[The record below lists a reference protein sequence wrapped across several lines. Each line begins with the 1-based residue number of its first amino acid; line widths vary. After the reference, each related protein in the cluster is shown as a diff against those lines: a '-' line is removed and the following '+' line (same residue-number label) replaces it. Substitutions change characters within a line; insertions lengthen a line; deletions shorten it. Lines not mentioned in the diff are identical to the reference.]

1 MRRVLIVNYFFPPL
15 GGAAALRGVTLARR
29 LPHLGFEPVVVT
41 GPGQSFGRFRP
52 HDETLAV
59 PGVEVHRI
67 PGAEPERPAGWAARR
82 DRWLARPGAWE
93 DWLEDGLVA
102 AGRDVRDVDLVYADL
117 GPDATARAASRLA
130 AELDCPWIA
139 DLGDPW
145 ALDEMRVYQSALHR
159 RADTRAMRRALST
172 ASGVVMNTREAASA
186 LESAFPEMRTKAVA
200 ALPVGFDADDFA
212 APAEERTDDAFRI
225 VHTGS
230 FHTSMARAHQHSAR
244 ARRLLRGG
252 PHQAV
257 DVLPRTPV
265 FLGEALR
272 RLAAAEPALAARV
285 ELHLAGS
292 LTDADRAALAGVTGV
307 REHGFLSHPE
317 TIALIRSADL
327 LFLPMQDLPRGGRA
341 RMVPCKAYEYLASGR
356 PILAAMPPGD
366 GRELMA
372 LAADAF
378 LVEPADADAM
388 IRVLRDEAG
397 RPQRRASV
405 AAQRADVIAPLER
418 RRLNEELAQLFETVL
433 ARAADAANRPDTAK
447 RRSPAAAA
455 VKG

>member
-1 MRRVLIVNYFFPPL
+1 MRRVLVLNYFFPPL

-29 LPHLGFEPVVVT
+29 LPQLGFEPVVVT

-52 HDETLAV
+52 NDETLAV

-67 PGAEPERPAGWAARR
+67 PGVEPARPGGWAARR

-93 DWLEDGLVA
+93 DWLEEGLVA
-102 AGRDVRDVDLVYADL
+102 TGREVRDIDLVYADL

-130 AELDCPWIA
+130 AELGRPWIA

-159 RADTRAMRRALST
+159 RADTRAMRRALGT
-172 ASGVVMNTREAASA
+172 AAGVVMNTREAAAA
-186 LESAFPEMRTKAVA
+186 LQRAFPEMRTKAVA
-200 ALPVGFDADDFA
+200 ALPVGFDAEDFSG
-212 APAEERTDDAFRI
+212 PEEERSDGTFRI

-230 FHTSMARAHQHSAR
+230 FHTSMARAHQQSAR
-244 ARRLLRGG
+244 LRRLLRGG
-252 PHQAV
+252 PHQPV

-272 RLAAAEPALAARV
+272 RLAATEPALAGRIEV
-285 ELHLAGS
+285 HLAGS
-292 LTDADRAALAGVTGV
+292 LTEADREALAGVAGV
-307 REHGFLSHPE
+307 RELGFLSHPE

-327 LFLPMQDLPRGGRA
+327 LFLPMQDLAPGGRA

-366 GRELMA
+366 GRDLMA
-372 LAADAF
+372 RTDLAF
-378 LVEPADADAM
+378 VVEPADTDAM
-388 IRVLRDEAG
+388 VRVVGDEARRRER
-397 RPQRRASV
+397 RPSV
-405 AAQRADVIAPLER
+405 ASQRAEAIGTLER
-418 RRLNEELAQLFETVL
+418 GDLNGQLVQLFDTVL
-433 ARAADAANRPDTAK
+433 ARAAEAPNRPDTVK
-447 RRSPAAAA
+447 RRSQAAAG